1 MVAPA
6 PSTGMRSSAAAS
18 ELGVRT
24 SGASVRLLLF
34 SDLHLDTPYRWA
46 TPAAARDR
54 RRMLRETLR
63 RIAQLAGELGVEALC
78 CGGDLYE
85 HERFSP
91 DTGELLRA
99 TFAELAPLPVVIAPG
114 NHDWYG
120 PASLYQQVDWSE
132 NVHVF
137 SDDRLTPLS
146 LADGLTLWGAAHR
159 APASTRNFLDGF
171 RPERGGVHLALF
183 HGSEQAGF
191 AFQEQGKV
199 PHAPFRAEQ
208 IPASGLHHAMLGH
221 FHTPADRQWH
231 TYPGNP
237 DPLEFGEQGERGAV
251 LITVGTDGTVSRER
265 HPVAASTVGDVT
277 VNLDGVTH
285 SGQILERIHEALVP
299 CEGFVRVTLTGE
311 IGPDVDLRPEDVRQ
325 ERVAPHLTG
334 VVARLGALSV
344 AYDLDTLAEERTV
357 RGQFVRD
364 VLGAVD
370 LTEERRRRVL
380 VTGLR
385 ALDGR
390 VDLEVR

>member
-1 MVAPA
+1 MVASA
-6 PSTGMRSSAAAS
+6 PSIDAGSNA
-18 ELGVRT
+18 T
-24 SGASVRLLLF
+24 SGPIVTALGASVRLLLF
-34 SDLHLDTPYRWA
+34 SDLHLDTPFRWA
-46 TPAAARDR
+46 TPEAARDR

-63 RIAQLAGELGVEALC
+63 RIAELADELGADALC

-85 HERFSP
+85 HERFSA

-99 TFAELAPLPVVIAPG
+99 TFSELAPMPVVIAPG

-120 PASLYQQVDWSE
+120 PASLYQQVDWSG

-137 SDDRLTPLS
+137 SEDHLTAFP
-146 LADGLTLWGAAHR
+146 LADGLTLWGGAHR

-171 RPERGGVHLALF
+171 SPDRGGVHLALF

-191 AFQEQGKV
+191 AFEEQGKV
-199 PHAPFRAEQ
+199 PHAPFRADQ
-208 IPASGLHHAMLGH
+208 IPASGLHHALLGH
-221 FHTPADRQWH
+221 FHTPVDGQWH

-251 LITVGTDGTVSRER
+251 LVTVATGGALSRVRHRVASSVVS
-265 HPVAASTVGDVT
+265 DVT

-285 SGQILERIHEALVP
+285 SGQILDRIREALAA

-311 IGPDVDLRPEDVRQ
+311 IGPDVDLRPEDVKP
-325 ERVAPHLTG
+325 ESVAPQLAG
-334 VVARLGALSV
+334 VVARLGALNV
-344 AYDLDTLAEERTV
+344 AYDLDALAEERTI

-364 VLGAVD
+364 VLGAQE

-390 VDLEVR
+390 GDLEVR

>member
-1 MVAPA
+1 MVASA
-6 PSTGMRSSAAAS
+6 PKTDAGSNATASGLAVSTP
-18 ELGVRT
+18 
-24 SGASVRLLLF
+24 GASMRLLLF
-34 SDLHLDTPYRWA
+34 SDLHLETPFRWA
-46 TPAAARDR
+46 GPDAARDR
-54 RRMLRETLR
+54 RRMLREALR
-63 RIAQLAGELGVEALC
+63 RIAQLADELGVDALC

-91 DTGELLRA
+91 DTGEFLRT
-99 TFAELAPLPVVIAPG
+99 TFSELAPLPVVIAPG
-114 NHDWYG
+114 NHDWLG

-137 SDDRLTPLS
+137 SEDRLTPLS

-171 RPERGGVHLALF
+171 RPERGGIHVALF
-183 HGSEQAGF
+183 HGSEQRGL

-208 IPASGLHHAMLGH
+208 IPAAGLHHAMLGH
-221 FHTPADRQWH
+221 FHTPVDGQWH

-251 LITVGTDGTVSRER
+251 LVTLAVDGSVSRER
-265 HPVAASTVGDVT
+265 HRVTSSIVNDVT

-285 SGQILERIHEALVP
+285 SGQILERIREALTS
-299 CEGFVRVTLTGE
+299 CEGFARVTLTGE
-311 IGPDVDLRPEDVRQ
+311 IDPDVDLRLEDVKP
-325 ERVAPHLTG
+325 ESVAPHLAG
-334 VVARLGALSV
+334 VVARIGALSV
-344 AYDLDTLAEERTV
+344 AYDLGALAEERTV

-364 VLGAVD
+364 VLGATD
-370 LTEERRRRVL
+370 LTEDRRRRVL

-390 VDLEVR
+390 GDLEVR